1 MIQGKQYSF
10 QAIAPSNIATIQ
22 SIKTILHKVYVEDMG
37 WIIGDDN
44 PSGLT
49 VVRQDGCPLTLND
62 DYESHEQW
70 LAMLDNDEIVAAV
83 RLTGKDDKDLYE
95 MQRYYRSPNLDR
107 CIDELGAKS
116 KTCEMS
122 RLVINPSYEA
132 SEVTPFF
139 LSNFLQ
145 HLNENNRSIFFACS
159 DWVFP
164 HEQLLLL
171 GFKMLDG
178 ESFRYTENDPQEA
191 QVFYLTPINNKT

>member
-1 MIQGKQYSF
+1 MNQNNNYIFKV
-10 QAIAPSNIATIQ
+10 INPSNKITIQ
-22 SIKTILHKVYVEDMG
+22 SIKTILYKVYVEDMG
-37 WIIGDDN
+37 WVITEDN

-49 VVRQDGCPLTLND
+49 IIQRDGCPLTLTD

-70 LAMLDNDEIVAAV
+70 LAMIDGEEIVAAV
-83 RLTGKDDKDLYE
+83 RLTSKDNKDLYE
-95 MQRYYRSPNLDR
+95 MQRYYRSSILDN
-107 CIDELGAKS
+107 CINQLSAKS

-122 RLVINPSYEA
+122 RLVINPRYEA

-145 HLNENNRSIFFACS
+145 YLREKNIFIFFACS

-164 HEQLLLL
+164 HEQLQLL

-178 ESFRYTENDPQEA
+178 ESFRYSENDPQEA
-191 QVFYLTPINNKT
+191 QVFYLIPENI